1 MPRKTRNQGV
11 LPLLLLLSWATYVTA
26 YLCRINLSAA
36 LEKLAAGLD
45 VSVEYLGIAS
55 SVYFVTYAVGQLL
68 NGAIGDRVD
77 PYRFLMLALSLTG
90 GVNMILGVQASGAA
104 FLLLWGLNGFCQSMF
119 WGTLLRLLSARAPE
133 EQWKNVSTVM
143 STCSVTGYFLSWV
156 VLSAL
161 FLSLDHRPY
170 FLVPGAAALL
180 LVPAWFALSRRF
192 PFTPPAEGPP
202 QAEGL
207 PQAEDRSPAE
217 NPPPAPPLG
226 QVAHAFWRER
236 LIFICL
242 LCALVGAIQEGA
254 AFWMPMIFTSVLDL
268 GGGSLL
274 LLMLIPLARLAGVFL
289 ARWILSAM
297 KDRADRA
304 MLAAMSLACLIAGVL
319 IWTSGRPGP
328 LTAVLIAC
336 LISVIYTGNWYTIN
350 YLPLYFA
357 SRGMVATL
365 VGAFDF
371 STYIG
376 AAMMSGSLGILM
388 LRHGWGVLPVLWLA
402 LSAAAAALTLGGAGK
417 CLARKGAPL

>member
-1 MPRKTRNQGV
+1 MPRKNQNRSV
-11 LPLLLLLSWATYVTA
+11 LPLLLLLAWATYVTA
-26 YLCRINLSAA
+26 YLCRVNLSAV

-77 PYRFLMLALSLTG
+77 PYRFLMLALTLTG

-161 FLSLDHRPY
+161 FQPLDHRPY

-180 LVPAWFALSRRF
+180 LVPAWFAMSRRA
-192 PFTPPAEGPP
+192 PFTPQTEGQPQAEEGPP
-202 QAEGL
+202 
-207 PQAEDRSPAE
+207 
-217 NPPPAPPLG
+217 PPPPLG
-226 QVAHAFWRER
+226 QVVHAFWRER

-268 GGGSLL
+268 GDGSLL

-297 KDRADRA
+297 RDRADRA

-319 IWTSGRPGP
+319 AWTSGNPGP

-336 LISVIYTGNWYTIN
+336 LISVIYTGNWFMIN
-350 YLPLYFA
+350 YLPLFFA

-365 VGAFDF
+365 VGVFDF

-388 LRHGWGVLPVLWLA
+388 LRHGWSVLPVLWLA

>member
-1 MPRKTRNQGV
+1 MPRKRRNQSV

-26 YLCRINLSAA
+26 YLCRVNLSAV

-77 PYRFLMLALSLTG
+77 PYRFLMLALVLTG
-90 GVNMILGVQASGAA
+90 GVNVTLGVQTSGAA

-161 FLSLDHRPY
+161 FQPLNHRPY
-170 FLVPGAAALL
+170 FIVPGAVALL

-192 PFTPPAEGPP
+192 PFAPWEEGSPREEGSPPEKNRP
-202 QAEGL
+202 L
-207 PQAEDRSPAE
+207 AEDR
-217 NPPPAPPLG
+217 PPAPPLG
-226 QVAHAFWRER
+226 QVAHTFWRER
-236 LIFICL
+236 LVFICL

-268 GGGSLL
+268 GDGSLI

-289 ARWILSAM
+289 ARWILSAS

-304 MLAAMSLACLIAGVL
+304 MLAAMSLACLISGALV
-319 IWTSGRPGP
+319 WTSRSPGL

-336 LISVIYTGNWYTIN
+336 LISVIYTGNWYMIN

-357 SRGMVATL
+357 PRGMVATL
-365 VGAFDF
+365 VGVFDF

-388 LRHGWGVLPVLWLA
+388 LRHGWSVLPILWLA

-417 CLARKGAPL
+417 CLARKGAPV